1 MKANRTSMLK
11 RDTSAQVGIGT
22 LIIFIAMVLV
32 AAIAAAVLIQTS
44 GVLQQKAQA
53 TGEEATSEV
62 SSNMKVLAAEGIR
75 DDTTD
80 LSDNIDL
87 LEVQVSVSAGGS
99 AMDLEQMVISI
110 SDGDTTNTLTYNDSA
125 NLSDSSFRA
134 EEIRDED
141 DSFDNS
147 TNPVMNKGDLIRLYI
162 STTNEGDKIIDSQ
175 NVSTSNLVLDPRT
188 DVQLTFT
195 PESGTPQQ
203 MSFVTPS
210 SYGVDKRLSLYP

>member
-62 SSNMKVLAAEGIR
+62 SSNMKVLGIEGVR
-75 DDTTD
+75 NSTN
-80 LSDNIDL
+80 DNISL
-87 LEVQVSVSAGGS
+87 LDVQVSVSAGGD

-110 SDGDTTNTLTYNDSA
+110 SDGSETNTLTYNDSA
-125 NLSDSSFRA
+125 NVSDQYFRA
-134 EEIRDED
+134 EAIRDED
-141 DSFDNS
+141 TSFDNETS
-147 TNPVMNKGDLIRLYI
+147 PVMNKGDLIRLYI
-162 STTNEGDKIIDSQ
+162 STHNNATKVNLNDQTVTDSD
-175 NVSTSNLVLDPRT
+175 LVLDPRT

-195 PESGTPQQ
+195 PEAGIPQK

-210 SYGVDKRLSLYP
+210 SYGVDTRLSLYP